1 MTHRSK
7 KPLIIPI
14 CMTLIIS
21 SIAFLTFFS
30 AQQVQ
35 VELPRY
41 PEIRPNLSQDGSNF
55 CGFIDI
61 TIPYNIS
68 NRSPAFLK
76 NGKIE
81 ALMSVVSIENFGLF
95 PDTTI
100 INVSE
105 EIPTIKPNDFVQHVL
120 QVKISSWIPILAIMD
135 AYLVLDID
143 ISLNYQIGPF
153 NFPVHLIARLQ
164 DTWTAPFSIN

>member
-1 MTHRSK
+1 MTKRSK
-7 KPLIIPI
+7 KPLLIPI
-14 CMTLIIS
+14 FMTLIIS
-21 SIAFLTFFS
+21 SIALLTFFS

-35 VELPRY
+35 VELPQY

-55 CGFIDI
+55 YGFIDI

-76 NGKIE
+76 NGKID
-81 ALMSVVSIENFGLF
+81 ASMSVVSIEGIGLF

-100 INVSE
+100 LNISE
-105 EIPTIKPNDFVQHVL
+105 EIPTIKPNDFVPHVL

-143 ISLNYQIGPF
+143 LSLTYQLGPF

-164 DTWTAPFSIN
+164 DMWIAPFSI